1 MRVTIH
7 AAQRFVER
15 VLKLHSFSSK
25 EIDCAKTY
33 LEMLTKDIVP
43 NSYAKRFVLPG
54 FESYSCVCYENTIV
68 TVIPKD
74 KKIMKPYSK
83 KYQYSPLEEYAA

>member
-1 MRVTIH
+1 MRVTFH

-15 VLKLHSFSSK
+15 VLKMNYFSNE
-25 EIDCAKTY
+25 EIARAKTY

-43 NSYAKRFVLPG
+43 SSYAKRFVLPG
-54 FESYSCVCYENTIV
+54 FESYSCIYYENTIV

-74 KKIMKPYSK
+74 KKIMKSHNK
-83 KYQYSPLEEYAA
+83 KYQYLSLEEYAA